1 MTEKLALET
10 IRSMLENAII
20 FPTVCNDKSN
30 QIKLHGIKIIT

>member
-10 IRSMLENAII
+10 IRSMLENAI